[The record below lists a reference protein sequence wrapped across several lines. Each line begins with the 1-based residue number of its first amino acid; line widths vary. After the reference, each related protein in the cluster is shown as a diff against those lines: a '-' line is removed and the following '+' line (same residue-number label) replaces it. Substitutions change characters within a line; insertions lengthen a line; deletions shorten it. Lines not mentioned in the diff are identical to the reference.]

1 MYINVPNSLE
11 NKAFACCEWQKVVA
25 FLHWVR
31 HLRGQR
37 WVKTFWSLNPSKFCL
52 KHKRMC
58 LYIAALFE
66 TKCALIGVCWETC
79 SEPTQLFRANTTG
92 WLPSMFVLK
101 VCLQLTWLKLLN
113 RKVDR
118 FRANTA
124 RRVGAERHSQ
134 TFLGP
139 ANMVNMQTFL
149 ADFGTCCSAKTFFT
163 FDWSPTWHFKAIDLT
178 FILPKSNYDKSR
190 HSFIVQDLRP

>member
-1 MYINVPNSLE
+1 MTNVPNSLE
-11 NKAFACCEWQKVVA
+11 NKAFACCEWQKVVVYLHSESA
-25 FLHWVR
+25 ASSRPALSKSFLEFE
-31 HLRGQR
+31 
-37 WVKTFWSLNPSKFCL
+37 TSKFCL
-52 KHKRMC
+52 KHRRMC
-58 LYIAALFE
+58 LYIPGLFE

-124 RRVGAERHSQ
+124 RRVTAEIRSQ

-163 FDWSPTWHFKAIDLT
+163 FD
-178 FILPKSNYDKSR
+178 
-190 HSFIVQDLRP
+190 